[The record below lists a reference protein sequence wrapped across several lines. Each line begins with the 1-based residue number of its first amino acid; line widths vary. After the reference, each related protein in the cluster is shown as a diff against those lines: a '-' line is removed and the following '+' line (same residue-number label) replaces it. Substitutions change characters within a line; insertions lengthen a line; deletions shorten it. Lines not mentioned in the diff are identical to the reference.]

1 MAQITRDTIDKI
13 YNSINIVD
21 VISDYVNL
29 KRRGANHVGL
39 SPFVNEKSPSFYVNP
54 AKNIFKDFSSGVGGD
69 AIGFVMEMEKCNYP
83 EALRILARKY
93 NIEIAEEF
101 VSNEDA
107 LKQKQDNDIKESL
120 YTANE
125 FAKNYFK
132 TTLHNNKE
140 GQALG
145 LSYFDERKISMD
157 TVRKFELGYN
167 LDAKTDFT
175 DFAMNNGY
183 SLDILVKAGLTKTN
197 EKKSWKVDAFN
208 GRVIFPV
215 HSLTGRVVGFGARI
229 LGNNKDVAKYINT
242 SESEVYIKSKILYG
256 LHVAKKEI
264 SKTGN
269 VYLTEGY
276 MDVIA
281 MFEAGFENSVASSG
295 TSLTEDQI
303 RQLKK
308 FATTITILYDGD
320 KAGVKASIRAID
332 MILHEG
338 LNVKLV
344 LFPDNDDPDSYSKKV
359 GREAFD
365 SYLQNNT
372 LNFVQYHKKVNGE
385 LIKNDP
391 LKKTE
396 VLHTLIET
404 LAHVSD
410 QIARSVYVKLI
421 TQEFDI
427 DETVVIAELNKVLRK
442 KITSIKPSATT
453 TTTGSG
459 VSPEEP
465 PADLFIDDII
475 NEMEAPITAASA
487 QQEYDLTRL
496 IVEHGTHILYFD
508 VAADDGTTQQLEISV
523 CELIMQLL
531 SMEQVT
537 FKNELYALIINEV
550 AHYFETGFVPNEHF
564 FIHHA
569 NNNIKQFAITLT
581 TSPYEHSPQWL
592 KKFNIIILK
601 EDAHLRASLE
611 KTIKLYKYNLLVDI
625 SKQNIENIGK
635 ATNEAEQTDLL
646 LLQQQLNTIRVSFSE
661 YLKPI
666 V

>member
-13 YNSINIVD
+13 YGSINIVD
-21 VISDYVNL
+21 VVGDYVNL

-93 NIEIAEEF
+93 NIEIKEEN
-101 VSNEDA
+101 VSNEEA
-107 LKQKQDNDIKESL
+107 IKQKQENDTKETL

-132 TTLHNNKE
+132 TSLHDNAE

-145 LSYFDERKISMD
+145 LSYFEERKISID

-167 LDAKTDFT
+167 VDAKTDFT

-183 SLDILVKAGLTKTN
+183 TLDVLVKAGLTKTN
-197 EKKSWKVDAFN
+197 EAKNWKVDAFN

-215 HSLTGRVVGFGARI
+215 HNLTGRVVGFGARI

-269 VYLTEGY
+269 VFLTEGY
-276 MDVIA
+276 MDVIS
-281 MFEAGFENSVASSG
+281 MVEAGFDNTVASSG
-295 TSLTEDQI
+295 TSLTEEQI

-320 KAGVKASIRAID
+320 KAGVKAAIRGIN
-332 MILHEG
+332 MILAEG

-359 GREAFD
+359 GREAFHT
-365 SYLQNNT
+365 YLENNT
-372 LNFVQYHKKVNGE
+372 LNFVQYHKKINGDV
-385 LIKNDP
+385 LKNDP

-396 VLHTLIET
+396 IIHTLVET
-404 LAHVSD
+404 LAYVSD
-410 QIARSVYVKLI
+410 QIARSVYIKLI
-421 TQEFDI
+421 AQEFDI
-427 DETVVIAELNKVLRK
+427 DETVLVAELNKLLRK
-442 KITSIKPSATT
+442 KINAGHSPSIPITEGGAEQMPLT
-453 TTTGSG
+453 
-459 VSPEEP
+459 PE
-465 PADLFIDDII
+465 DLI
-475 NEMEAPITAASA
+475 NEMEAPATAASE

-496 IVEHGTHILYFD
+496 IVEHGTQLLFFD
-508 VAADDGTTQQLEISV
+508 VTAEDGTLQKLEISV

-531 SMEQVT
+531 SMEQVV
-537 FKNELYALIINEV
+537 FKNKLYATVIKEV
-550 AHYFETGFVPNEHF
+550 EHYFETGFVPNEHF
-564 FIHHA
+564 FIHHS
-569 NNNIKQFAITLT
+569 NNDIKQFAITAT
-581 TSPYEHSPQWL
+581 TSQYEHSPQWL
-592 KKFNIIILK
+592 SKFNIIVLK
-601 EDAHLRASLE
+601 EESHLRTSLE
-611 KTIKLYKYNLLVDI
+611 KTIKLYKYNMLVEI
-625 SKQNIENIGK
+625 GKQNIESLGNS
-635 ATNEAEQTDLL
+635 TSPDEQTDLL
-646 LLQQQLNTIRVSFSE
+646 LLQKQLDTIRISFSE
-661 YLKPI
+661 YLKP
-666 V
+666 VV

>member
-13 YNSINIVD
+13 YSSIDIVD
-21 VISDYVNL
+21 VVADYVNL

-69 AIGFVMEMEKCNYP
+69 AIGFIMEMEKCNYP
-83 EALRILARKY
+83 DALRILARKY
-93 NIEIAEEF
+93 NIEIKEEF
-101 VSNEDA
+101 VSDEFA
-107 LKQKQDNDIKESL
+107 LKQKQDNDVKESL

-132 TTLHNNKE
+132 ATLLDTKE

-145 LSYFDERKISMD
+145 LTYFEERKISLE
-157 TVRKFELGYN
+157 TIRKFELGYN

-175 DFAMNNGY
+175 DYALNNGY
-183 SLDILVKAGLTKTN
+183 TLDMLAKAGLTKVN
-197 EKKSWKVDAFN
+197 EAKTWKVDAFN

-242 SESEVYIKSKILYG
+242 AESEVYIKSKILYG

-281 MFEAGFENSVASSG
+281 MVESGFDNTVASSG

-308 FATTITILYDGD
+308 FAKTITILYDGD
-320 KAGVKASIRAID
+320 KAGIKAAVRGID
-332 MILHEG
+332 MILREG

-359 GREAFD
+359 GREAFHIFMEKN
-365 SYLQNNT
+365 S
-372 LNFVQYHKKVNGE
+372 LNFVEYHKIINADS
-385 LIKNDP
+385 IKNDP

-396 VLHTLIET
+396 VIHTLIET

-410 QIARSVYVKLI
+410 IVARGIYKNLIVK
-421 TQEFDI
+421 EFDV
-427 DETVVIAELNKVLRK
+427 EESVVVSELNKIIRK
-442 KITSIKPSATT
+442 KINAGQSTSASVSDDATT
-453 TTTGSG
+453 LT
-459 VSPEEP
+459 PE
-465 PADLFIDDII
+465 DII
-475 NEMEAPITAASA
+475 NEMELPIAAASQ

-496 IVEHGTHILYFD
+496 IVEHGTKLLYFD
-508 VAADDGTTQQLEISV
+508 TETKEGEDASAQKIEITI
-523 CELIMQLL
+523 CELIIQLL
-531 SMEQVT
+531 TIENVV
-537 FKNELYALIINEV
+537 FKNTLYATVIKEV
-550 AHYFETGFVPNEHF
+550 VTYFETGYVPNESF
-564 FIHHA
+564 FLHHS
-569 NNNIKQFAITLT
+569 NNEIKQFAINISA
-581 TSPYEHSPQWL
+581 SPYEHSPQWL
-592 KKFNIIILK
+592 FKFNIHILK
-601 EDAHLRASLE
+601 EDALLRVSLE
-611 KTIKLYKYNLLVDI
+611 KTIKLYKYNLLVEI
-625 SKQNIENIGK
+625 GKQNH
-635 ATNEAEQTDLL
+635 EALAKSVTEEEQTDLL
-646 LLQQQLNTIRVSFSE
+646 LLQKQLDTIRVNFSQ
-661 YLKPI
+661 YLKP
-666 V
+666 VV